1 MLQNELN
8 VLPKLPKTTTFSC
21 FHSVPPTGWNLLI
34 WSRRNARLL
43 VTWRGRTGT
52 KTAASCCSSACT
64 LSWMCSSSSSQ
75 CGRTHMEVSGSWW
88 PRAAAS
94 VSTSTALLLWWVE
107 LITHLILNISCS
119 DRRFCLTGA
128 NVEAVFDVAS
138 CHLGGE
144 GLTFGPEHSTA
155 SDRGLRHLD
164 LHHCAHWRS
173 RHQLW

>member
-1 MLQNELN
+1 MYYQNYQKLLLSLVFTQCRQLAETSWFGAEETQDSSLPDAG
-8 VLPKLPKTTTFSC
+8 VLAQKQPQAVVPLPVRSPEC
-21 FHSVPPTGWNLLI
+21 APLHH
-34 WSRRNARLL
+34 RNAEER
-43 VTWRGRTGT
+43 TWRSLVHGGQGLRPVSQPQLHFCYGEL
-52 KTAASCCSSACT
+52 SS
-64 LSWMCSSSSSQ
+64 
-75 CGRTHMEVSGSWW
+75 
-88 PRAAAS
+88 
-94 VSTSTALLLWWVE
+94 LL
-107 LITHLILNISCS
+107 HLILNISCS

-128 NVEAVFDVAS
+128 DVEAVFDVAS